1 MQIHKSD
8 GYTPVTITLETIHEY
23 RLILDLIGVCTSKI
37 DTTYGVNSVAMY
49 DLLKAGSP
57 VGEQLSDESKLPD
70 MKLVY

>member
-23 RLILDLIGVCTSKI
+23 RLILDLIGVCTAHI
-37 DTTYGVNSVAMY
+37 DNTYGVNSVAMY

-57 VGEQLSDESKLPD
+57 IGEQFSDD
-70 MKLVY
+70 MKI